1 MQGVE
6 IIENVI
12 NPEINESDL
21 ESKQRQQYIP
31 VSRARVKEEI
41 FKMGRI
47 DSTLRDGL
55 GKVSEMMEAIWHH
68 SSHADLENLKSL
80 YENMDPD
87 QFETPNTQGKESFM
101 GTLER
106 ILEDGN
112 WEEISDDE
120 MEEALDG
127 EDVFPISLDVRFD
140 EYLTMKLYK
149 LGEISIED
157 ERKSWFGMKKEKV
170 TIDAFDRII
179 QILEFQDVK
188 WFEENKRMKHY
199 QGDESKGLHIRLFKT
214 VPKLDLE
221 TIFPNT
227 SPMMRGV
234 DKIKI
239 GAPLVGGLVSILLKF
254 GPAILLG
261 SSSTGDTS
269 LSLLGGILAALGTY
283 VMKTYMSYQKTREK
297 YQTQVSKDLYFKGQA
312 NNAAVLN
319 MIVDLGEEQEVK
331 EALLAYAF
339 IISDNDMKYT
349 EESLDISI
357 EDWLQ
362 DTFGYDIDF
371 EVDDALSKLED
382 MKLLNR
388 TDDGFLSVLS
398 IQDTLAILDEYWDNI
413 YDY

>member
-1 MQGVE
+1 MSLILNQN
-6 IIENVI
+6 NVS
-12 NPEINESDL
+12 N
-21 ESKQRQQYIP
+21 
-31 VSRARVKEEI
+31 
-41 FKMGRI
+41 
-47 DSTLRDGL
+47 TLD
-55 GKVSEMMEAIWHH
+55 KVSEMMEAIWHH

-87 QFETPNTQGKESFM
+87 QFEIPNTQGKESFM

-120 MEEALDG
+120 MQEALDG

-179 QILEFQDVK
+179 QILEFQDLK

-339 IISDNDMKYT
+339 IISGNDIKYT

-357 EDWLQ
+357 EYWLQ
-362 DTFGYDIDF
+362 DTFGFDIDF

-388 TDDGFLSVLS
+388 TEDGFLSVLS

>member
-1 MQGVE
+1 ME

-12 NPEINESDL
+12 NSAINDSNL
-21 ESKQRQQYIP
+21 EAKKRQQYIP
-31 VSRARVKEEI
+31 ISRARVKEEI
-41 FKMGRI
+41 FKLERI
-47 DSTLRDGL
+47 DSTMRDGL
-55 GKVSEMMEAIWHH
+55 DKVSEMMEAIWHH

-87 QFETPNTQGKESFM
+87 QFEIPNTQGKESFM

-120 MEEALDG
+120 MQEALDG

-179 QILEFQDVK
+179 QILEFQDLK

-362 DTFGYDIDF
+362 DTFGFDIDF

-388 TDDGFLSVLS
+388 TEDGFLSVLS